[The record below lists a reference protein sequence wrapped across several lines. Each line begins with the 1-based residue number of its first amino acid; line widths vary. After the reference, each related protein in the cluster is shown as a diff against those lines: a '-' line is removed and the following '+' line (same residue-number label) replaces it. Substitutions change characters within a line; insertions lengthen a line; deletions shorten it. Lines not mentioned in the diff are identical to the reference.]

1 MCAIGLTLYHFRPVA
16 GIKAFLSG
24 SIVKWVI
31 VVVFIIG
38 ILVMGVVRLENICI
52 TFEEGFKTCKG
63 IKLWLPIHPYAKEH
77 KNVGFFKVANFLTDK
92 MAESSV
98 FIYEGFHAITFS
110 LYHKCKWT
118 QDALQYREVL

>member
-38 ILVMGVVRLENICI
+38 IFVMGVVRLENICI
-52 TFEEGFKTCKG
+52 TFEEGFKTRKR
-63 IKLWLPIHPYAKEH
+63 IEWRLPIQPYTIQT
-77 KNVGFFKVANFLTDK
+77 NYVGFVKVANIFTHK

-98 FIYEGFHAITFS
+98 FIYEVFHAITFS
-110 LYHKCKWT
+110 QYRRCKGT
-118 QDALQYREVL
+118 QDALQYREYL

>member
-24 SIVKWVI
+24 RIVKWVI

-38 ILVMGVVRLENICI
+38 IFVMGVVRLENICI
-52 TFEEGFKTCKG
+52 TFEEGFKTCKW
-63 IKLWLPIHPYAKEH
+63 IKLWLPIHPYAKED

-92 MAESSV
+92 VTESSV
-98 FIYEGFHAITFS
+98 IIYEGFHTITFS
-110 LYHKCKWT
+110 QYHRCKGT
-118 QDALQYREVL
+118 QDALQYREHL